1 MAISTVNQQPASLW
15 RQYFALCKPKVVS
28 LILFTTF
35 VGMLLASDGIPN
47 LDKMLWG
54 LLGIGMAAS
63 SAAAINHIID
73 QRIDRIMMRTCRR
86 PLATGMLNTFQA
98 SSFALGIGVISMLIL
113 GYFVNPL
120 TAILTFA
127 SLIGYAVI
135 YTMFLKYTTPQ
146 NIVWG
151 GAAGAMPP
159 LLGWVAITGEVS
171 LEPIFL
177 FLIIFIWT
185 PPHFWALAIH
195 RKKEY
200 EQAKIPMLP
209 VTHGIAHTKLQV
221 LLYTLVLFVVS
232 LLPYF
237 FGFSQLLY
245 LLAAALLN
253 IGFVYYAWGLYRSE
267 NNKLAMK
274 TFAYSIT
281 YLMLL
286 FTFLLLDHFLFLNLK
301 TLAL

>member
-1 MAISTVNQQPASLW
+1 MAISTVNQPVALW
-15 RQYFALCKPKVVS
+15 QQYFALCKLKVVA
-28 LILFTTF
+28 LILFTAF
-35 VGMLLASDGIPN
+35 VGMLLASQGIP
-47 LDKMLWG
+47 DIAKILWG
-54 LLGIGMAAS
+54 LIGIGMAAS

-86 PLATGMLNTFQA
+86 PLAMGTLTTLQA
-98 SSFALGIGVISMLIL
+98 SSFALAIGIISMVIL
-113 GYFVNPL
+113 VYFINPL
-120 TAILTFA
+120 TALLTFA

-135 YTMFLKYTTPQ
+135 YTVFLKYKTPQ

-159 LLGWVAITGEVS
+159 LLGWCAITGEVT
-171 LEPIFL
+171 LESFFL

-209 VTHGIAHTKLQV
+209 VTHGIPHTKLQI
-221 LLYTLVLFVVS
+221 LIYSIALFIVS

-237 FGFSQLLY
+237 FGFNHLLY
-245 LLAAALLN
+245 LLVATLIN
-253 IGFVYYAWGLYRSE
+253 IGFVYHTWNLYRSD

-274 TFAYSIT
+274 TFTYSIT
-281 YLMLL
+281 YLIIL
-286 FTFLLLDHFLFLNLK
+286 FAFLLLDHFLILLK
-301 TLAL
+301 G

>member
-1 MAISTVNQQPASLW
+1 MAISTVNQPVSPWQ
-15 RQYFALCKPKVVS
+15 QYFALCKPKVVS
-28 LILFTTF
+28 LILFTAF
-35 VGMLLASDGIPN
+35 AGMLLASQGIPD
-47 LDKMLWG
+47 LKQMFWG
-54 LLGIGMAAS
+54 LLGIGLAAS
-63 SAAAINHIID
+63 SAAAINHVVD
-73 QRIDRIMMRTCRR
+73 QRIDRIMMRTSRR
-86 PLATGMLNTFQA
+86 PLAVGVLNTAQA
-98 SSFALGIGVISMLIL
+98 SSFAITIGIISMVIL
-113 GYFVNPL
+113 VYFVNPL
-120 TAILTFA
+120 TAMLTFF

-135 YTMFLKYTTPQ
+135 YTVFLKYRTPQ

-159 LLGWVAITGEVS
+159 LLGWCAITGEVS

-200 EQAKIPMLP
+200 EQAKVPMLP

-221 LLYTLVLFVVS
+221 LLYSLALFVVS

-237 FGFSQLLY
+237 FGFSHLLY
-245 LLAAALLN
+245 LLAAIVLN
-253 IGFVYYAWGLYRSE
+253 VGFVYHTWNLYRSD

-274 TFAYSIT
+274 TFTFSIT
-281 YLMLL
+281 YLTVLFAALL
-286 FTFLLLDHFLFLNLK
+286 MDHFLM
-301 TLAL
+301 LALWREI

>member
-1 MAISTVNQQPASLW
+1 MAISTVNQPVSLW
-15 RQYFALCKPKVVS
+15 QQYFALCKPKVVA
-28 LILFTTF
+28 LILFTAF
-35 VGMLLASDGIPN
+35 VGMLLASDGVPEIA
-47 LDKMLWG
+47 KIIWG
-54 LLGIGMAAS
+54 LLGIGMAAG

-86 PLATGMLNTFQA
+86 PLATGMLNTVQA
-98 SSFALGIGVISMLIL
+98 SSFAFAMGIISMVIL
-113 GYFVNPL
+113 VYYVNPL

-135 YTMFLKYTTPQ
+135 YTVFLKYKTPQ

-159 LLGWVAITGEVS
+159 LLGWCAITGEVT
-171 LEPIFL
+171 LESIFL

-200 EQAKIPMLP
+200 EKANIPMLP
-209 VTHGIAHTKLQV
+209 VTHGIPYTKRQV
-221 LLYTLVLFVVS
+221 LLYSIALFVVS

-237 FGFSQLLY
+237 FGFNNILY
-245 LLAAALLN
+245 LLVAILLN
-253 IGFVYYAWGLYRSE
+253 IGFVYHTWSLYRSD

-274 TFAYSIT
+274 TFSYSIT
-281 YLMLL
+281 YLIIL
-286 FTFLLLDHFLFLNLK
+286 FAFLLLDHFLMLMKILS
-301 TLAL
+301 

>member
-1 MAISTVNQQPASLW
+1 MATSTIDQSAPLW
-15 RQYFALCKPKVVS
+15 QQYFTLCKPKVVS

-35 VGMLLASDGIPN
+35 VGMLLASQGIPD

-54 LLGIGMAAS
+54 LIGTGMAAS

-73 QRIDRIMMRTCRR
+73 QRVDRVMFRTCNR
-86 PLATGMLNTFQA
+86 PLPTGKLNTFQA
-98 SSFALGIGVISMLIL
+98 TLFAISIGIISMMIL
-113 GYFVNPL
+113 LYFVNTL
-120 TAILTFA
+120 TAILTFS

-135 YTMFLKYTTPQ
+135 YTMFLKYSTPQ

-159 LLGWVAITGEVS
+159 LLGWCAITGNVT

-177 FLIIFIWT
+177 FLIIFTWT

-200 EQAKIPMLP
+200 EKANIPMLP
-209 VTHGIAHTKLQV
+209 VTHGIPHTKLQI
-221 LLYTLVLFVVS
+221 LLYTIVLFVIS

-237 FGFSQLLY
+237 FGFNHELY
-245 LLAAALLN
+245 LIASILLN
-253 IGFVYYAWGLYRSE
+253 TGFIYYSWNLYRSD
-267 NNKLAMK
+267 NNKLAIK

-281 YLMLL
+281 YLAIL
-286 FTFLLLDHFLFLNLK
+286 FAFLLLDHFL
-301 TLAL
+301 TLPITPQY

>member
-1 MAISTVNQQPASLW
+1 MAISTVNQPVALW
-15 RQYFALCKPKVVS
+15 QQYFALCKPKVVA
-28 LILFTTF
+28 LILFTAF
-35 VGMLLASDGIPN
+35 VGMLLASQGIP
-47 LDKMLWG
+47 DVAKILWG
-54 LLGIGMAAS
+54 LIGIGMAAS

-86 PLATGMLNTFQA
+86 PLAMGILTTLQA
-98 SSFALGIGVISMLIL
+98 SSFAFAIGITSMVILV
-113 GYFVNPL
+113 YFVNSL

-135 YTMFLKYTTPQ
+135 YTIFLKYKTPQ

-159 LLGWVAITGEVS
+159 LLGWCAITGEVT
-171 LEPIFL
+171 LESFFL

-209 VTHGIAHTKLQV
+209 VTHGIPYTKLQI
-221 LLYTLVLFVVS
+221 LIYSIALFIVS

-237 FGFSQLLY
+237 FGFNHLLY
-245 LLAAALLN
+245 LLAATLIN
-253 IGFVYYAWGLYRSE
+253 IGFVYHTWNLYRSD

-274 TFAYSIT
+274 TFTYSIT
-281 YLMLL
+281 YLIIL
-286 FTFLLLDHFLFLNLK
+286 FAFLLLDHFLFLLNG
-301 TLAL
+301 

>member
-1 MAISTVNQQPASLW
+1 MAISTANHPVTLW
-15 RQYFALCKPKVVS
+15 QQYFALCKLKVVA
-28 LILFTTF
+28 LILFTAF
-35 VGMLLASDGIPN
+35 VGMLLASQGIPD
-47 LDKMLWG
+47 LEKMFWG
-54 LLGIGMAAS
+54 LIGIGLAAS

-86 PLATGMLNTFQA
+86 PLAMGMLTTLQA
-98 SSFALGIGVISMLIL
+98 SSFAFAIGITSMAILI
-113 GYFVNPL
+113 YFVNSL

-135 YTMFLKYTTPQ
+135 YTVFLKYNTPQ

-159 LLGWVAITGEVS
+159 LLGWCAITGEVS
-171 LEPIFL
+171 LESIFL

-209 VTHGIAHTKLQV
+209 VTHGIPHTKLQI

-237 FGFSQLLY
+237 FGFNQLLY
-245 LLAAALLN
+245 LLVATLLN
-253 IGFVYYAWGLYRSE
+253 IGFVYHAWSLYRSDHT
-267 NNKLAMK
+267 KLAMK
-274 TFAYSIT
+274 TFRYSIT
-281 YLMLL
+281 YLIIL
-286 FTFLLLDHFLFLNLK
+286 FAFLLLDHFLL
-301 TLAL
+301 